1 LVAALCAGTR
11 APFAASSVA
20 PRFSGAARCAAEV
33 RWAAGKRDAGMVKVR
48 CGMSVTEKSTGEE
61 AAIETTTM
69 SEHQQHLQAAMP

>member
-1 LVAALCAGTR
+1 
-11 APFAASSVA
+11 
-20 PRFSGAARCAAEV
+20 V